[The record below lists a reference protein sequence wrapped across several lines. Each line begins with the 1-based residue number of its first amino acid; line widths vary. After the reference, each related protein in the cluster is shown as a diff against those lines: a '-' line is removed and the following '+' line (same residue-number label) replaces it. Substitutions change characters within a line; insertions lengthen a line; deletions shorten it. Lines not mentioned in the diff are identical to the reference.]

1 MQPSYG
7 PATLTIF
14 MTADPGANRIDSR
27 PTNAL

>member
-7 PATLTIF
+7 PATLTIL
-14 MTADPGANRIDSR
+14 MTADPGANCIDSR